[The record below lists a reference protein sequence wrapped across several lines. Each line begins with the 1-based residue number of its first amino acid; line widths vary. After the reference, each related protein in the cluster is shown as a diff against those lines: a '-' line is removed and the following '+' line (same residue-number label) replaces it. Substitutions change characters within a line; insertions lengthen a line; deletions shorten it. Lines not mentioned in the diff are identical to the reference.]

1 MCNVIVSLPLR
12 TEYTTALFAPTG
24 ITQMM
29 AFLDACP
36 TSEDKMCRVCCW
48 YLPGNTPWPTRSIQ
62 SRTTFDMVL
71 ATAIEVPIFSAFS
84 LTRYVIAACCIET
97 YGAFCTW
104 VSLRQYWGSGMTV
117 GLISCTR
124 RRNNTGMYV
133 ARDIFAASHERVHF
147 YCCNYSLKWAEVC
160 VISCASDVLPCSL
173 RVWIYV
179 RVCATTG
186 K

>member
-1 MCNVIVSLPLR
+1 MLVQRAKTRCV
-12 TEYTTALFAPTG
+12 ECAAG
-24 ITQMM
+24 IYQATHLGQPE
-29 AFLDACP
+29 AYRAAQHLIWF
-36 TSEDKMCRVCCW
+36 
-48 YLPGNTPWPTRSIQ
+48 
-62 SRTTFDMVL
+62 L

-84 LTRYVIAACCIET
+84 LTRYVKAACCIET

-124 RRNNTGMYV
+124 RRNNTGMCV
-133 ARDIFAASHERVHF
+133 ARDILAASHERVHF
-147 YCCNYSLKWAEVC
+147 YCYNYSLKWAEVC
-160 VISCASDVLPCSL
+160 VISCASNVLPCSL

-179 RVCATTG
+179 RVCANTG